1 MEKRTLFLALSCIA
15 GTSLVVLWLAAAP
28 AYGSPS
34 PEMIGRVPETALV
47 SPRADA
53 YVCPEGCQYASL
65 QRAIDAVG
73 PGATIKVGQG
83 IYTDVHARDGV
94 TQVAHITK
102 TLTIL
107 GGYSPADW
115 SASDPSAHPTTLDAR
130 GQGRVIYASGDVEVA
145 LQGLRITGG
154 DATGLPPGVVPGRGG
169 GVYVYGATAT
179 ISDCTVFSNTA
190 STATGGY
197 GGGLY
202 MEQSE
207 VTLKG
212 TIIAENS
219 AAYGYTGRGGGL
231 YAYGSQ
237 LELVDNTICTNTA
250 SAQGGGMCIVW
261 SGADVRGNAIH
272 GNATTQSGSGGG
284 LYLSYVDLALA
295 ANTIS
300 GNTAGWSGGGLML
313 EGGDAFHLVNNAVID
328 NVANVFGS
336 GIHVKAASARLSHTT
351 LARNRGGDGSAIS
364 LSSDTHGTGS
374 SATATNSI
382 MVSHTIGITTY
393 GGCSATLRATLWHD
407 NKTDWGGEVS
417 AMGNHHGDPA
427 FADDG
432 YHITLKSAAIDRGI
446 DDGVGVDID
455 GVGRPW
461 ALGFD
466 LGADEFPL
474 KMIYMPR
481 STRHPSP

>member
-1 MEKRTLFLALSCIA
+1 MENRTLFLTVSCIVA
-15 GTSLVVLWLAAAP
+15 CGLVVLWFLSAP
-28 AYGSPS
+28 AYGGPDPGETGSKPDTAIASP
-34 PEMIGRVPETALV
+34 L
-47 SPRADA
+47 ADA
-53 YVCPEGCQYASL
+53 YVCPEGCQYTSL
-65 QRAIDAVG
+65 QAAIDAVE

-83 IYTDVHARDGV
+83 IYTDVHDRDGV
-94 TQVAHITK
+94 TQVACITK

-115 SASDPSAHPTTLDAR
+115 SASDSAAHPTTLNAG
-130 GQGRVIYASGDVEVA
+130 GQGRVIYVSGDVEVT
-145 LQGLRITGG
+145 LKGLRITGG
-154 DATGLPPGVVPGRGG
+154 DATGMPPGVVPGRGG
-169 GVYVYGATAT
+169 GLYVYGATAT
-179 ISDCTVFSNTA
+179 ISDCTVFSNT
-190 STATGGY
+190 SSRATGGY

-202 MEQSE
+202 LEQSD
-207 VTLKG
+207 VTLRG
-212 TIIAENS
+212 NGISENS

-231 YAYGSQ
+231 YAYGCQ
-237 LELVDNTICTNTA
+237 LELAHNTIFSNTA
-250 SAQGGGMCIVW
+250 SAQGGGTCIVW
-261 SGADVRGNAIH
+261 SAAEMRGNAIS

-300 GNTAGWSGGGLML
+300 GNTAAWSGGGLML
-313 EGGDAFHLVNNAVID
+313 EGGDTFDLVNNAVID
-328 NVANVFGS
+328 NEANVFGS

-351 LARNRGGDGSAIS
+351 LARNRGGDGSAVS

-382 MVSHTIGITTY
+382 IVSHTTGITTY

-407 NKTDWGGEVS
+407 NQTDWGGEVS
-417 AMGNHHGDPA
+417 AMGNHHGDPV

-432 YHITLKSAAIDRGI
+432 YHITLRSAAIDRGI

-466 LGADEFPL
+466 LGADEFPM
-474 KMIYMPR
+474 KMVYMPR